1 MVKVIYRNFVL
12 AGSCVSWI
20 STTVDFDSRSLRFVH
35 FNILKNS
42 FFHLV
47 APVIPSC
54 HRLESGCKG
63 KACFSFSK
71 LFKLFFQTF
80 FPSPRLTSFP
90 RAISLK
96 SGCKDKAMIPP
107 FPNFFTIIFH
117 LFFNPPTNT
126 VTGKTL
132 GRKIFTGK
140 TGKTTGKREGKAARP
155 GKGTALSPGK
165 HLSGTPVNV
174 FETSLIRIWH
184 AFNPCLPPV
193 FNGKTTGITTWPWRF
208 LPAER
213 TPTSDLIPKVNRRC
227 TVIDCCLH
235 PVIYGYSRK
244 VIKNIKN
251 KREPIFFST
260 PPFARTWK

>member
-1 MVKVIYRNFVL
+1 MVKVTYRNFVL

-20 STTVDFDSRSLRFVH
+20 STLVDLDSRSLRFVH

-90 RAISLK
+90 RALSLE

-117 LFFNPPTNT
+117 LFFKPPTNT

-132 GRKIFTGK
+132 GRKFQ
-140 TGKTTGKREGKAARP
+140 
-155 GKGTALSPGK
+155 S
-165 HLSGTPVNV
+165 
-174 FETSLIRIWH
+174 
-184 AFNPCLPPV
+184 
-193 FNGKTTGITTWPWRF
+193 
-208 LPAER
+208 
-213 TPTSDLIPKVNRRC
+213 
-227 TVIDCCLH
+227 
-235 PVIYGYSRK
+235 
-244 VIKNIKN
+244 N
-251 KREPIFFST
+251 KRGNRDEKKNRKKVYCKCSKPISGNDLS
-260 PPFARTWK
+260 RTIHISSQKK

>member
-1 MVKVIYRNFVL
+1 MVKVIYRNFIL

-20 STTVDFDSRSLRFVH
+20 STLVDLDSRSLRFVH

-80 FPSPRLTSFP
+80 FLAPRLTSFP
-90 RAISLK
+90 LALSLE
-96 SGCKDKAMIPP
+96 SGCKDKVMIPP

-117 LFFNPPTNT
+117 LFFKPPTNT

-132 GRKIFTGK
+132 GRIFLP
-140 TGKTTGKREGKAARP
+140 GKRERPP
-155 GKGTALSPGK
+155 GKGRGRRQDREKGPRSRPASTFQGHPWTSLKRPW
-165 HLSGTPVNV
+165 
-174 FETSLIRIWH
+174 FEFDTSLI
-184 AFNPCLPPV
+184 PV
-193 FNGKTTGITTWPWRF
+193 SP
-208 LPAER
+208 L
-213 TPTSDLIPKVNRRC
+213 
-227 TVIDCCLH
+227 
-235 PVIYGYSRK
+235 
-244 VIKNIKN
+244 
-251 KREPIFFST
+251 FST
-260 PPFARTWK
+260 GKQRE

>member
-1 MVKVIYRNFVL
+1 
-12 AGSCVSWI
+12 
-20 STTVDFDSRSLRFVH
+20 
-35 FNILKNS
+35 
-42 FFHLV
+42 
-47 APVIPSC
+47 
-54 HRLESGCKG
+54 
-63 KACFSFSK
+63 
-71 LFKLFFQTF
+71 
-80 FPSPRLTSFP
+80 
-90 RAISLK
+90 
-96 SGCKDKAMIPP
+96 MIPP

-117 LFFNPPTNT
+117 LFFKPPTNT

-132 GRKIFTGK
+132 GRKNFTGK

-155 GKGTALSPGK
+155 GKGTTLSPGK
-165 HLSGTPVNV
+165 HLSWTPVNV
-174 FETSLIRIWH
+174 FETSLIRIWY

-213 TPTSDLIPKVNRRC
+213 TPTSDLVPKVNRRC

-244 VIKNIKN
+244 VIENIKN
-251 KREPIFFST
+251 KRESIFFST

>member
-20 STTVDFDSRSLRFVH
+20 STLVDLDSRSLRFVH

-90 RAISLK
+90 RALSLE

-117 LFFNPPTNT
+117 LFFKPPTNT

-132 GRKIFTGK
+132 GRKNFTGK
-140 TGKTTGKREGKAARP
+140 TGKTTGKRKGKAARP
-155 GKGTALSPGK
+155 GKGTTLSRDK
-165 HLSGTPVNV
+165 HLSRTPVNV
-174 FETSLIRIWH
+174 FKTSLIRKWF
-184 AFNPCLPPV
+184 AFKPCLL
-193 FNGKTTGITTWPWRF
+193 PWSTEIPRMIR
-208 LPAER
+208 LYQG
-213 TPTSDLIPKVNRRC
+213 TSGQAMNE
-227 TVIDCCLH
+227 T
-235 PVIYGYSRK
+235 
-244 VIKNIKN
+244 
-251 KREPIFFST
+251 
-260 PPFARTWK
+260 